1 MSNINTSIGGAG
13 YYQLN
18 QQSGSANNSTGNLG
32 RSPANV
38 GTLAS
43 ALQGVTANTNTQSPS
58 GAYLLDLSPQA
69 QLYLAS
75 NGQQNASSSSTLSG
89 SQSFLLKPDQK
100 QTIADIIARYKDAP
114 FTQETFNQL
123 QDDLEK
129 EGLGAQQLAMIDNAK
144 SFNPTQ
150 ILVDALAGR
159 SSSFS
164 GTASTQ
170 SQQGKIDNFM
180 QDIVKQW
187 RAISTTADEVP
198 SDAVTAAGGSD
209 AS

>member
-18 QQSGSANNSTGNLG
+18 QQSGGANNSANNLG

-43 ALQGVTANTNTQSPS
+43 ALQATGNNSNTQSPN
-58 GAYLLDLSPQA
+58 GAYLLDLSPLA
-69 QLYLAS
+69 QQYLAT
-75 NGQQNASSSSTLSG
+75 NGQASQSSAVGGSST
-89 SQSFLLKPDQK
+89 QTFLLKPEQR
-100 QTIADIIARYKDAP
+100 QTIADIIASYKDAP

-129 EGLGAQQLAMIDNAK
+129 EGLGAQQLAMIDNAE

-150 ILVDALAGR
+150 ILVDALSGR

-170 SQQGKIDNFM
+170 SQQAKVDNFM

-187 RAISTTADEVP
+187 RNISTTADEVP
-198 SDAVTAAGGSD
+198 SDAVAAAGGS
-209 AS
+209 AES